1 MEGGIRRRHDA
12 GNLVPAGRASVV
24 GSARSRPRRDVFQ
37 AQSRAERPRDRLGG
51 GLNVLDLQIS
61 SMRKKCA
68 QKLVCPSH
76 LVTDRQLYDT
86 NPYNVN
92 RVKPARRL

>member
-1 MEGGIRRRHDA
+1 M
-12 GNLVPAGRASVV
+12 V
-24 GSARSRPRRDVFQ
+24 
-37 AQSRAERPRDRLGG
+37 
-51 GLNVLDLQIS
+51 NVLDLQIS
-61 SMRKKCA
+61 SMRKNCA

-92 RVKPARRL
+92 RVKPASKALLAALLDKKSPIETAKNRYQCVHSWT